1 MLFLHHFFVSLSE
14 LVGLQSVTNSRKDN
28 LLSTS
33 FLQLMLT
40 FTTENIFLLGSFLV
54 LVSILIS
61 KTGYR
66 FGIPTLLLFLFTGM
80 LFGSEG
86 LGMEFNSPHDAQFI
100 GMMALSVI
108 LFSGGMDTKYKE
120 IKPVIG
126 PGIWLSTLGVVMT
139 TALTGGFIYALS
151 QWAGMDIRLSLT
163 VSMLLAA
170 TMSSTDS
177 ASVFNLLRTQRIG
190 LKHKLRPTLELES
203 GSNDPMAYMLTIA
216 LMDVALSGGDLSI
229 SKLLLNLSE
238 QFLLGGAL
246 GYAAGRI
253 SVFLV
258 NRINLPNASL
268 YPVLL
273 LSMTFITF
281 TTTDLLHGN
290 GYLAVYIA
298 GLVVGNSRLSYRR
311 EMTTFMEGL
320 TWLLQIVLFL
330 TLGLLVNPSEL
341 IGVSLFALAI
351 AVFMMLVARPLS
363 VHFCLLPYGKI
374 PFKAKAFLSWVGLR
388 GAAPII
394 FATYPLINGVEGA
407 DILFN
412 IVFFITLLSLTVQG
426 TTISFFAKKFDL
438 DAPVEKTGNEFGVEI
453 PDELDSKLREVTLTP
468 AMLENGNLLS
478 QMNVPKGTLV
488 MMVKRGKTILVPN
501 GQLPLEEG
509 DILLCLSSTSRL
521 DEDVD
526 KHPHW

>member
-1 MLFLHHFFVSLSE
+1 MI
-14 LVGLQSVTNSRKDN
+14 
-28 LLSTS
+28 
-33 FLQLMLT
+33 T
-40 FTTENIFLLGSFLV
+40 FTTENIFLIGSFLV

-80 LFGSEG
+80 GFGSEG
-86 LGMEFNSPHDAQFI
+86 LGMTFDSPKDTQMI
-100 GMMALSVI
+100 GMIALSVI
-108 LFSGGMDTKYKE
+108 LFSGGMDTKFKE
-120 IKPVIG
+120 IKPIIG
-126 PGIWLSTLGVVMT
+126 PGVLLSTLGVIMT
-139 TALTGGFIYALS
+139 TVLTGGFIFGLS
-151 QWAGMDIRLSLT
+151 QWAGMDIRLSLI

-177 ASVFNLLRTQRIG
+177 ASVFSLLRTQRIG
-190 LKHKLRPTLELES
+190 LKYKLRPMLELES

-216 LMDVALSGGDLSI
+216 LMNVALSGGGLSFTDL
-229 SKLLLNLSE
+229 LFDVGE
-238 QFLLGGAL
+238 QFVLGSAL
-246 GYAAGRI
+246 GYGAGRLT
-253 SVFLV
+253 VWLA
-258 NRINLPNASL
+258 NRINLPNPSL

-273 LSMTFITF
+273 LSMVFITF
-281 TTTDLLHGN
+281 TLTDLLNGN

-298 GLVVGNSRLSYRR
+298 GLVVGNCRLSYRR

-341 IGVSLFALAI
+341 IGVSLFSLAI

-363 VHFCLLPYGKI
+363 VYLCLLPYRNI
-374 PFKAKAFLSWVGLR
+374 PFKAKTFLSWVGLR
-388 GAAPII
+388 GAVPII

-412 IVFFITLLSLTVQG
+412 IVFFITLLSLTIQG
-426 TTISFFAKKFDL
+426 TTISLFAKKLNL
-438 DAPVEKTGNEFGVEI
+438 DMPEEKTGNEFGVEI
-453 PDELDSKLREVTLTP
+453 PEELGSKLREVTLTE

-478 QMNVPKGTLV
+478 QMDVPQGTLV
-488 MMVKRGKTILVPN
+488 MMAKRGKTILVPN

-509 DILLCLSSTSRL
+509 DILLCLSSADQRTQ
-521 DEDVD
+521 DVR